1 MRNIKIFDTTLRDG
15 EQSPG
20 CTMSIEDKVRI
31 AKMLDEAKVDVI
43 EAGFAASNEKDFE
56 AIKKI
61 SKVCNNTIVTS
72 LARCKKSDI
81 DKAIEAI
88 KEAKKKRIH
97 VFIATSD
104 IHMKDKLNMT
114 REEVLDTV
122 EECVSY
128 AKEKCDDIEFSLED
142 ATRSDKDFAC
152 KVIDT
157 AIEAGATTINIPDT
171 VGYTEPDEFREFLTY
186 LKENSRLD
194 RVDWSVH
201 CHNDL
206 GLAVANTM
214 TAIKCGASQVEGTIN
229 GIGERAGNVDLI
241 QVLANIS
248 VRNNI
253 YDVYTDVAL
262 AYSKKISQL
271 VEDVTH
277 QSIPKNYPVVGD
289 NAFEEGA
296 GIHQGGVAANE
307 DTYHIMDNY
316 SFGVPKRKF
325 FLGNHTGHS
334 AVAET
339 IRELGEDPSKYD
351 VKYITMLIKS
361 DCELRMEENNDNSP
375 ISPDSFYRIIS
386 NHKIKTFNK

>member
-1 MRNIKIFDTTLRDG
+1 MRKIKIFDTTLRDG
-15 EQSPG
+15 EQAPWFG
-20 CTMSIEDKVRI
+20 MSKSSKVEI
-31 AKMLDEAKVDVI
+31 AKMLDEMGVDVI
-43 EAGFAASNEKDFE
+43 EAGFAASNGIDFE
-56 AIKKI
+56 AIKAI
-61 SKVCNNTIVTS
+61 SNEVKLATVCS
-72 LARCKKSDI
+72 LARLNKNDI
-81 DKAIEAI
+81 DKAYETIMDARH
-88 KEAKKKRIH
+88 KRIH

-104 IHMKDKLNMT
+104 IHIKDKLHMT
-114 REEVLDTV
+114 RDEVIN
-122 EECVSY
+122 CVHNMVRY
-128 AKEKCDDIEFSLED
+128 AKSKVDDIEFSLED

-194 RVDWSVH
+194 EVDWSVH

-316 SFGVPKRKF
+316 SFGVPKRSF

-339 IRELGEDPSKYD
+339 IRELGKDPSKYD